1 MKTKMKTIVQLLT
14 LTLITFSLSACG
26 KSSEVKAQ
34 DQAKNQTAEQNAL
47 AKELNAVGMPRSS
60 WSDAELNTYEAK
72 LNRLEALEAALSKA
86 NGKNGV
92 VVFNGDNSR
101 FISQARMSIALARSE
116 KARASRNADSTTTP

>member
-1 MKTKMKTIVQLLT
+1 MKTIVQLLT
-14 LTLITFSLSACG
+14 LTLITLSLSACG

-47 AKELNAVGMPRSS
+47 AKELNATGMPRSS

-72 LNRLEALEAALSKA
+72 LNRLEALEAALSQA

-92 VVFNGDNSR
+92 VVFNGDNRR
-101 FISQARMSIALARSE
+101 FFSQARMSLALARSE
-116 KARASRNADSTTTP
+116 KARAAQNADSKTTP